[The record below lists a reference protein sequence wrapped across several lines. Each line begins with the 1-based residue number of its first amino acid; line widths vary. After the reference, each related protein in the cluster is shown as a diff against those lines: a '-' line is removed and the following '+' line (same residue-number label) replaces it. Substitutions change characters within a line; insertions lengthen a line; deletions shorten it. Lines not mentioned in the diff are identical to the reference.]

1 MSFAKATD
9 LRLDL
14 TADLH
19 KWRAFFAIV
28 ELGSI
33 TRAALHLDLDQS
45 VLSRRINA
53 LERAC
58 NARLFNRTGRG
69 VHLSDVGE
77 QLFPLVRTL
86 LQDAEA
92 LELEINGQ
100 ARELVGEV
108 KLGLLP
114 STAYPLIRRLFS
126 RLRQQSPKLH
136 LKIFEGSSGQIEE
149 WLTDNR
155 IDIAILYRYA
165 ETCPLGETALA
176 YVDSYLIGAAG
187 DARTRA
193 GEIRFDKLDGLPFIL
208 PGAPNGLRNTLNGLM
223 RARKITIAPLIEADS
238 LPLMKTIVEHEHMY
252 TVLPLHAVWQE
263 VQEGRLSVAALRD
276 PTIRRIISMAHARA
290 KGPGRIVMEVT
301 RQLEALAQEI
311 GNEGIWGGNPGALD
325 AVIASS

>member
-1 MSFAKATD
+1 MPFAKATD

-14 TADLH
+14 TTDLH
-19 KWRAFFAIV
+19 KWRAFFATA

-33 TRAALHLDLDQS
+33 TRAALYLDLDQS

-69 VHLSDVGE
+69 VRLSDVGE

-86 LQDAEA
+86 LQDAEY
-92 LELEINGQ
+92 LEQEIHGQ

-114 STAYPLIRRLFS
+114 STAHPLIRRLFS
-126 RLRQQSPKLH
+126 RLRKQSPKIH

-149 WLTDNR
+149 WLTDSR

-165 ETCPLGETALA
+165 EKCPPGETALA

-193 GEIRFDKLDGLPFIL
+193 GEIRFQELDGLPFIL
-208 PGAPNGLRNTLNGLM
+208 PSAPNGLRNTLNSLV
-223 RARKITIAPLIEADS
+223 RAHQIRITPLIEADS
-238 LPLMKTIVEHEHMY
+238 LPLMKSIVEHEHMY
-252 TVLPLHAVWQE
+252 TVLPLHTVWQE
-263 VQEGRLSVAALRD
+263 VDEGRLSAAKLRD
-276 PTIRRIISMAHARA
+276 PTIRRIIAMAHARTKA
-290 KGPGRIVMEVT
+290 PGRIVMAVT
-301 RQLEALAQEI
+301 RQLEALACEI
-311 GNEGIWGGNPGALD
+311 ADEGIWRVNPSTCGA
-325 AVIASS
+325 